1 MWLFRIAGI
10 LCASAL
16 MLASPTAIAA
26 PVFDNDTEFIVSAP
40 NESNLDLATNQ
51 NISIAEAPVFCVAAF
66 TRSPVAAFTR
76 SPVGVAASQN
86 TQAPATMIVEHAA
99 ALPPFDPG

>member
-1 MWLFRIAGI
+1 MRLFRIAGI

-16 MLASPTAIAA
+16 MLVSPAAIAA
-26 PVFDNDTEFIVSAP
+26 PVFDNDTEFIV
-40 NESNLDLATNQ
+40 NDFEQKLDFAMTTTLLV
-51 NISIAEAPVFCVAAF
+51 AEAPAF
-66 TRSPVAAFTR
+66 RATAFTR

-86 TQAPATMIVEHAA
+86 IQAPATTIVECVA